1 MIKISTIKQ
10 YEVIFMI
17 IIYIFDSQK
26 INIKRISLTGTI
38 LLKRIYFHSSV
49 VIQQINKQ
57 FVFFELDELNI
68 ELNLVFVQFLL
79 AFEVSNQDYNK
90 FH

>member
-1 MIKISTIKQ
+1 
-10 YEVIFMI
+10 
-17 IIYIFDSQK
+17 
-26 INIKRISLTGTI
+26 
-38 LLKRIYFHSSV
+38 